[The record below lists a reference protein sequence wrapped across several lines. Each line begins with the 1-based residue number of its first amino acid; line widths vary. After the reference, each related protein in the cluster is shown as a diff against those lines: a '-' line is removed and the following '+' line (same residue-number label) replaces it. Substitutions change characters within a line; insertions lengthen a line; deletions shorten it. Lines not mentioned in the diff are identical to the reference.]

1 MFPSFSAAVP
11 SVARLLYT
19 HNPFYLL
26 GTLLLIAGIQQSLG
40 REPDV
45 ATSGLLV
52 VLVAGYALLLAA
64 VAVLVIRVG
73 QVWDDART
81 ILLVIV
87 LLFFM
92 LSTSL
97 DFHLLFTLEAP
108 WPGTWLLTAGLAFSV
123 LLSEGLLSVLRIRL
137 PLRYRGPYYLML
149 LLLFGYPVAL
159 GWLNY
164 HSYYHLLGW
173 ALLAFPALAAV
184 ILLTL
189 WPAARVPAHREGKTG
204 TPWIWPYY
212 PWSLFVFLTVG
223 VAIRAWW
230 LTIAFE
236 PAKGADAYFRPYF
249 LLPLVLAWAILVL
262 EMGLTRRN
270 NGAIAAGLSLP
281 LIGLFIGFP
290 GAGQSAVE
298 VDFLNRLVAT
308 VGSPPQLAVG
318 GLLLFYAWAWS
329 RRVRASEEF
338 LIALGLLFSVV
349 GRETLDWSSL
359 QAPRPLVVAVIATAL
374 LVQAVRLDSTWR
386 AIAGGAIVSA
396 GIWVTAQQL
405 GAGNLWFWQWHA
417 PLAALLAVPAIF
429 NDRLAKE
436 LREVAWR
443 AAPAAALAAATVYPW
458 TMPQLDPAAL
468 FGYLAL
474 VLLVSGALWLRMRQ
488 TLPLGGVLATLAAN
502 VIAQTEYGYVL
513 LAQTPLGGGRAWL
526 ASGAILVLTAVG
538 ISLLKMGMWPR
549 AWRWLERLNLTFRGA
564 GCGPP

>member
-1 MFPSFSAAVP
+1 MLPSFSATVP

-26 GTLLLIAGIQQSLG
+26 GTLLVLVGIQQSLG
-40 REPDV
+40 REPDL

-52 VLVAGYALLLAA
+52 ALLAGYTLLLAA
-64 VAVLVIRVG
+64 VGILVIRVG

-108 WPGTWLLTAGLAFSV
+108 WPGTWLLTAGLAFAV
-123 LLSEGLLSVLRIRL
+123 GLSEALLSVLQIRL

-164 HSYYHLLGW
+164 HSYYHLLAW

-189 WPAARVPAHREGKTG
+189 VPAARVPAHREGKSG
-204 TPWIWPYY
+204 TPWRWPFY

-249 LLPLVLAWAILVL
+249 LLPLVLTWSVLVL
-262 EMGLTRRN
+262 EMGVARRSVVAI
-270 NGAIAAGLSLP
+270 GAALCLP
-281 LIGLFIGFP
+281 LIGLVIGFP
-290 GAGQSAVE
+290 GQGQNAVE
-298 VDFLNRLVAT
+298 VEFLGRLGT
-308 VGSPPQLAVG
+308 TLGSPPQLTALALV
-318 GLLLFYAWAWS
+318 LFYAWAWL
-329 RRVRASEEF
+329 RHVRASE
-338 LIALGLLFSVV
+338 GLLMMSGLLYSVA
-349 GRETLDWSSL
+349 GRETLAWSSL
-359 QAPRPLVVAVIATAL
+359 QAPQPLVVSAVAAVLLAQAL
-374 LVQAVRLDSTWR
+374 RLDSSWR
-386 AIAGGAIVSA
+386 AIAGGAIIAA
-396 GIWVTAQQL
+396 GLPMALEQL
-405 GAGNLWFWQWHA
+405 GVEHGWFWQWRA
-417 PLAALLAVPAIF
+417 PLIALLIVPVVFDDA
-429 NDRLAKE
+429 LARE
-436 LREVAWR
+436 LRELAWR
-443 AAPAAALAAATVYPW
+443 GAPALALVSAAAYPW
-458 TMPQLDPAAL
+458 TMLELNPSVLC
-468 FGYLAL
+468 GYLAGLL
-474 VLLVSGALWLRMRQ
+474 VVSGALWLRLRQ
-488 TLPLGGVLATLAAN
+488 VQPLGAVFVTFGANVLAQA
-502 VIAQTEYGYVL
+502 EYGYVL
-513 LAQTPLGGGRAWL
+513 LAQSPLAGGRMWL
-526 ASGAILVLTAVG
+526 ASGLALVLAAIV

-549 AWRWLERLNLTFRGA
+549 AWQWLERMNLALGGA
-564 GCGPP
+564 GPP